1 MTTHS
6 DSTEQG
12 EAPGPQAGPRTGRAR
27 AGAARRERKQRNKL
41 PAYFKWRDGRPRWE
55 PGPGLRRKGWQ
66 GRDLKD
72 ARGEW
77 LSYGLAIDAAA
88 GINLEV
94 AQQAA
99 GRGPRRLRTP
109 RKIERSVRHL
119 YENWIETPEFRML
132 GERTRRDYANKA
144 RPFLETF
151 GDEPCA
157 ALGRAALKG
166 YWRKMYV
173 ARGHSMANGI
183 ITVARAMLSH
193 AVDMEWIDANPAF
206 KLRIKGVEPRVAF
219 WSPAKAAHF
228 VETADAAG
236 ALGQAV
242 ADAVVIALHSGQRQ
256 GDVLAMPPR
265 IFEDGR
271 VRLTQF
277 KTGALVDAPM
287 TPPLANRVA
296 AIRARWKAD
305 NIVARDTLV
314 TDPRTGKPF
323 TVDAFRKAFRDVRDA
338 AVTIATDKDLK
349 AILDADRFQPGLADL
364 RYQDLRD
371 TAVTRLALAGCTLPQ
386 IAAITGHD
394 VDHVASVIKH
404 YLALDAGL
412 ADEAIAKLSAWL
424 AAEGIAV

>member
-1 MTTHS
+1 MTSHR
-6 DSTEQG
+6 DSVEPTANARPAG
-12 EAPGPQAGPRTGRAR
+12 VSRGLRAPAKRQRRAS
-27 AGAARRERKQRNKL
+27 AKQRL

-109 RKIERSVRHL
+109 RKIERSCRHL
-119 YENWIETPEFRML
+119 YENWSATPEFKML
-132 GERTRRDYANKA
+132 ARKTQDDYEDKI
-144 RPFLETF
+144 RIFLATF

-166 YWRKMYV
+166 YWRKMYTE
-173 ARGHSMANGI
+173 RGHSMANGI
-183 ITVARAMLSH
+183 LAVARAMLSH

-206 KLRIKGVEPRVAF
+206 KLKIKGVEPRVAF

-394 VDHVASVIKH
+394 IDHVAGVVKH

-412 ADEAIAKLSAWL
+412 ADEAIAKLTTWL
-424 AAEGIAV
+424 AGQGIAV

>member
-1 MTTHS
+1 
-6 DSTEQG
+6 
-12 EAPGPQAGPRTGRAR
+12 
-27 AGAARRERKQRNKL
+27 L
-41 PAYFKWRDGRPRWE
+41 PAYFKWRNGRPRWE

-99 GRGPRRLRTP
+99 GRGPRRLRSP
-109 RKIERSVRHL
+109 RKIERSCRHL
-119 YENWIETPEFRML
+119 YETWAATPEFRL
-132 GERTRRDYANKA
+132 LAKKTRDDYEDKA
-144 RPFLETF
+144 RLFLETF
-151 GDEPCA
+151 GDEPVQ

-166 YWRKMYV
+166 YWRKMYDQ
-173 ARGHSMANGI
+173 RGHSMANGI
-183 ITVARAMLSH
+183 IAVARAMLSH
-193 AVDMEWIDANPAF
+193 AVDLEWIDANPAF
-206 KLRIKGVEPRVAF
+206 ALKIKGVEPRVAF

-228 VETADAAG
+228 VETADK
-236 ALGQAV
+236 LGPLEIAV
-242 ADAVVIALHSGQRQ
+242 ADAVVLALHSGQRQ

-271 VRLTQF
+271 IRLTQF

-287 TPPLANRVA
+287 TPALAARVA
-296 AIRARWKAD
+296 AIRARWQAE
-305 NIVARDTLV
+305 NIVARETLV

-323 TVDAFRKAFRDVRDA
+323 TPDAFRKAFRAVREA
-338 AVTIATDKDLK
+338 AVQAATPEHL
-349 AILDADRFQPGLADL
+349 AAGRFQPGLAEL

-371 TAVTRLALAGCTLPQ
+371 TAVTRLALAGCTLAQ

-394 VDHVASVIKH
+394 IDHVASVVKH

-412 ADEAIAKLSAWL
+412 ADEAIAKLTAWL
-424 AAEGIAV
+424 TTQGIAV